1 MLSLHLLQVC
11 LVYVNTLMLQS
22 VLSESHWSSQM
33 TTEDKRA
40 LNPLIYGHVNPY
52 GIFPLD
58 MNKRLKI
65 EQQVA

>member
-1 MLSLHLLQVC
+1 
-11 LVYVNTLMLQS
+11 MLQS
-22 VLSESHWSSQM
+22 VLAEPHWFSLM

-40 LNPLIYGHVNPY
+40 LNPLIYRHINPY